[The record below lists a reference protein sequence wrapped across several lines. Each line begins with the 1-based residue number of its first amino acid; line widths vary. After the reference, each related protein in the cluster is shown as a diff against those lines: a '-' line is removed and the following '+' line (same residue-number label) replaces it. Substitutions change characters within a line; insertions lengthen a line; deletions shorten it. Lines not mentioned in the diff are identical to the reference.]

1 MFSIT
6 RKNHDISKYFYD
18 HQEDVALCF
27 EKFETFF
34 ELLFKD
40 GTTKE
45 ELESAKVSVQN
56 AEGAADRELRHVV
69 DAMSGSFLPATRK
82 TLIKLVQSTDEI
94 ANTCEEVACQVMLE
108 KINVPTS
115 LRTDILKVIAIT
127 EGQLEILFEA
137 IDKLLNDYKA
147 LDKNRKI
154 LDDIRQ
160 EESRVDAIEAMLHAR
175 IFDLDITLTEKIY
188 YRDLLEKICDI
199 SDTIEDVSDQ
209 IQVLLVEREG

>member
-1 MFSIT
+1 MLSIT
-6 RKNHDISKYFYD
+6 RKNKDISKYFYD

-27 EKFETFF
+27 EKFEKFF
-34 ELLFKD
+34 EILFKE

-45 ELESAKVSVQN
+45 ELESAKVCVEN
-56 AEGAADRELRHVV
+56 AEGAADKELRHVV

-94 ANTCEEVACQVMLE
+94 ANTCEEIVRQIVLE
-108 KINVPTS
+108 KIDVPAT
-115 LRTDILKVIAIT
+115 LRPDMLKIIEIT
-127 EGQLEILFEA
+127 EGQLEILFKA
-137 IDKLLNDYKA
+137 IDKMLNDYKT

-175 IFDLDITLTEKIY
+175 IFDLDISLTEKVY
-188 YRDLLEKICDI
+188 YKDLLEKVCDI

>member
-1 MFSIT
+1 MLSIT
-6 RKNHDISKYFYD
+6 RKNRDISKYFYD

-27 EKFETFF
+27 EKFEAFF

-45 ELESAKVSVQN
+45 ELESAKVCVEN
-56 AEGAADRELRHVV
+56 AEGAADKELRHVV

-94 ANTCEEVACQVMLE
+94 ANICEEVVRQVVLE
-108 KINVPTS
+108 KINLPAT
-115 LRTDILKVIAIT
+115 LRPDILKIIAIT
-127 EGQLEILFEA
+127 EGQLELLIKA

-160 EESRVDAIEAMLHAR
+160 EETRIDAIEAMLHAR
-175 IFDLDITLTEKIY
+175 IFDLDLSLTEKIY
-188 YRDLLEKICDI
+188 YKDLLEKICDI
-199 SDTIEDVSDQ
+199 SDTIEDISDQ

>member
-6 RKNHDISKYFYD
+6 RKNKDISKYFYD

-27 EKFETFF
+27 EKFEAFF
-34 ELLFKD
+34 EVLFKENA
-40 GTTKE
+40 TKE
-45 ELESAKVSVQN
+45 ELESAKVCVEN

-69 DAMSGSFLPATRK
+69 DAMSGSFLPSTRK

-94 ANTCEEVACQVMLE
+94 ANICEEVAQQIVLE
-108 KINVPTS
+108 KIVVPAT
-115 LRTDILKVIAIT
+115 LRSDLMKIIAIT
-127 EGQLEILFEA
+127 EAQLEILFKA
-137 IDKLLNDYKA
+137 IDKLLNDYKSM
-147 LDKNRKI
+147 DKDRKI

-175 IFDLDITLTEKIY
+175 IFDLDLSLTEKIY
-188 YRDLLEKICDI
+188 YKDLLEKICDV
-199 SDTIEDVSDQ
+199 SDVIEDVADQ